1 MLGTGQ
7 SRAFGCCF
15 FCLLS
20 PNSAS
25 ENNSNDKIVDIKDI
39 KAIIDLMRKNSVS
52 EFELEKQDFKIRLKR
67 GSNGTISSTQFEEVS
82 LAGYQPAPLS
92 LTPGSISAQQPQ
104 LSINEVDIKSPM
116 IGTFYRAPSPEA
128 GSYVEVGAEVNP
140 DTVVC
145 IIEAMKVMNEIKA
158 EAKGV
163 ITQVM
168 VENAKP
174 VEFGQPLFKIRP
186 S

>member
-1 MLGTGQ
+1 
-7 SRAFGCCF
+7 
-15 FCLLS
+15 
-20 PNSAS
+20 
-25 ENNSNDKIVDIKDI
+25 VDIKDI

-67 GSNGTISSTQFEEVS
+67 GTNGSAPPAAFDETPVISYQQAMALPPGA
-82 LAGYQPAPLS
+82 LASP
-92 LTPGSISAQQPQ
+92 PQ
-104 LSINEVDIKSPM
+104 LGVADVDIKSPM

-128 GSYVEVGAEVNP
+128 VAYVEVGTEVNP

-168 VENAKP
+168 LENAKP

-186 S
+186 T

>member
-1 MLGTGQ
+1 M
-7 SRAFGCCF
+7 
-15 FCLLS
+15 
-20 PNSAS
+20 
-25 ENNSNDKIVDIKDI
+25 K
-39 KAIIDLMRKNSVS
+39 KNSVS

-67 GSNGTISSTQFEEVS
+67 GTNGSSSGVLYEDAPQVLTYVQPPAVSSTV
-82 LAGYQPAPLS
+82 A
-92 LTPGSISAQQPQ
+92 PQ
-104 LSINEVDIKSPM
+104 LTTPASSELEIKSPM
-116 IGTFYRAPSPEA
+116 IGTFYRAPSPESA
-128 GSYVEVGAEVNP
+128 SYVEIGTEVSP
-140 DTVVC
+140 ETVVC

-174 VEFGQPLFKIRP
+174 VEFGQPLFKLRP

>member
-1 MLGTGQ
+1 MDL
-7 SRAFGCCF
+7 
-15 FCLLS
+15 
-20 PNSAS
+20 
-25 ENNSNDKIVDIKDI
+25 KDI
-39 KAIIDLMRKNSVS
+39 KAIIDLMKKNSVT

-67 GSNGTISSTQFEEVS
+67 GPNGGGAMISNDD
-82 LAGYQPAPLS
+82 QPALAIGQQGQAIALTTLASLS
-92 LTPGSISAQQPQ
+92 AAPAS
-104 LSINEVDIKSPM
+104 NEVDIKSPM
-116 IGTFYRAPSPEA
+116 IGTFYRAPSPESA
-128 GSYVEVGAEVNP
+128 PYVEVGTEVSP
-140 DTVVC
+140 ETVVC

-168 VENAKP
+168 LENAKP